1 MKFIE
6 SVFEKLRKHPKRVVF
21 PEGDEPRILAAAAE
35 FVSLGLGI
43 AVLLGDREKVE
54 AAAKAHHV
62 SLNKILII
70 DPNEAQDLPLF
81 IRRLES
87 LHRYKGIAETDA
99 RKIVTNVNYFGALM
113 LQNGQVDGLVGGA
126 TSNSGS
132 ILRPLFQLIKPLAGV
147 KSISSCVV
155 LQVPNEAYGDRG
167 VFTFADC
174 GVIPNPTV
182 EQLASIA
189 TESARLF
196 RQLSGGLPRV
206 AMLSYST
213 KGSAQTQ
220 DTEKIVAATALAK
233 QMLFDKL
240 QPGEVDGELQ
250 VDTALIKEIAEIKA
264 PGSPVAGQANV
275 LVFPDLNSGNIAVKL
290 THRLAGGEAYGQIL
304 LGLDKPAADLS
315 RGASVHEIVGVAA
328 IVGLQAI
335 EYRRLYPD
343 QGALRYEEP
352 PPPLM
357 DSLWPLRLPYKA
369 SWPIPFFPK
378 VRPNGP
384 N

>member
-1 MKFIE
+1 MKFID
-6 SVFEKLRKHPKRVVF
+6 SVFQKLRSHPKRVVF
-21 PEGDEPRILAAAAE
+21 PEGTEPRVLAAAAE
-35 FVSLGLGI
+35 FVHLQLGV
-43 AVLLGDREKVE
+43 AVLLGKKAEVEE
-54 AAAKAHHV
+54 AAEKARV

-70 DPNEAQDLPLF
+70 DPENAADLPLF
-81 IRRLES
+81 IKRLS
-87 LHRYKGIAETDA
+87 ALSRYKGIAEADA
-99 RKIVTNVNYFGALM
+99 RKIVTNPNYFGALM
-113 LQNGQVDGLVGGA
+113 LQNGQADGLVGGA

-132 ILRPLFQLIKPLAGV
+132 ILRPLFQLIKPLAGI

-155 LQVPNEAYGDRG
+155 LQVPNQGYGENG

-174 GVIPNPTV
+174 GVIPNPNV
-182 EQLASIA
+182 EQLAVIA

-196 RQLSGGLPRV
+196 RQLTGGMPRV

-233 QMLFDKL
+233 QQLIDKK
-240 QPGEVDGELQ
+240 QPGEIDGELQ
-250 VDTALIKEIAEIKA
+250 VDTALVKDIADIKA
-264 PGSPVAGQANV
+264 PGSPVAGHANV

-328 IVGLQAI
+328 IVSLQAV

-343 QGALRYEEP
+343 QGAGRYDLSP
-352 PPPLM
+352 
-357 DSLWPLRLPYKA
+357 A
-369 SWPIPFFPK
+369 TAIA
-378 VRPNGP
+378 
-384 N
+384 

>member
-6 SVFEKLRKHPKRVVF
+6 NIFQKLRAHPKRVVF
-21 PEGDEPRILAAAAE
+21 PEGTEPRVLAAAAE
-35 FVSLGLGI
+35 FVHLQLGI
-43 AVLLGDREKVE
+43 SVLLGKREEVE
-54 AAAKAHHV
+54 AAAQKAKV
-62 SLNKILII
+62 SLKKILVI
-70 DPNEAQDLPLF
+70 DPEKADDLPAF
-81 IRRLES
+81 IKRIES
-87 LHRYKGIAETDA
+87 LNRYKGIAEADA
-99 RKIVTNVNYFGALM
+99 RKIVTNPNYFGALM

-132 ILRPLFQLIKPLAGV
+132 ILRPLFQLIKPLTGV

-155 LQVPNEAYGDRG
+155 LQAPNTNYGEKG

-174 GVIPNPTV
+174 GVIPNPSV
-182 EQLASIA
+182 DQLASIA

-196 RQLSGGLPRV
+196 RQLTGSIPRV

-233 QMLFDKL
+233 QLFFDKK
-240 QPGEVDGELQ
+240 QAGEIDGELQ
-250 VDTALIKEIAEIKA
+250 VDTALIKEIADIKA
-264 PGSPVAGQANV
+264 PGSAVAGQANV

-290 THRLAGGEAYGQIL
+290 VHRLAGGEAYGQIL

-328 IVGLQAI
+328 IVSLQAI
-335 EYRRLYPD
+335 EYRRLYPE
-343 QGALRYEEP
+343 QGAGRYDMVP
-352 PPPLM
+352 
-357 DSLWPLRLPYKA
+357 A
-369 SWPIPFFPK
+369 H
-378 VRPNGP
+378 
-384 N
+384 

>member
-6 SVFEKLRKHPKRVVF
+6 SVFDKLRHHPKRIVF
-21 PEGDEPRILAAAAE
+21 PEGSEPRVLAAASE
-35 FVSLGLGI
+35 FVHLGLGV
-43 AVLLGDREKVE
+43 AVLLGKKEVIEE
-54 AAAKAHHV
+54 AAEKARV
-62 SLNKILII
+62 SLKKIHLI
-70 DPNEAQDLPLF
+70 DPETAEDLPLF
-81 IRRLES
+81 IKRIES
-87 LHRYKGIAETDA
+87 LSRYKGIAEADA
-99 RKIVTNVNYFGALM
+99 RKIVINPNYFGALM

-147 KSISSCVV
+147 KSISSCMV
-155 LQVPNEAYGDRG
+155 LQVPNEEYGDRG

-174 GVIPNPTV
+174 GVIPNPNV
-182 EQLASIA
+182 DQLAGIA

-196 RQLSGGLPRV
+196 RQLTGSLPRV

-233 QMLFDKL
+233 QVLFDKL
-240 QPGEVDGELQ
+240 QVGEVDGELQ

-275 LVFPDLNSGNIAVKL
+275 LIFPDLNSGNIAVKL
-290 THRLAGGEAYGQIL
+290 VHRLAGGEAYGQIL

-328 IVGLQAI
+328 IVSLQAI
-335 EYRRLYPD
+335 EYRRLYPE
-343 QGALRYEEP
+343 QGAGRYEMP
-352 PPPLM
+352 
-357 DSLWPLRLPYKA
+357 SSA
-369 SWPIPFFPK
+369 SE
-378 VRPNGP
+378 V
-384 N
+384 

>member
-1 MKFIE
+1 MKFID
-6 SVFEKLRKHPKRVVF
+6 SVFQKLRHHPKRVVF
-21 PEGDEPRILAAAAE
+21 PEGTEPRILTAAAE
-35 FVSLGLGI
+35 FVHQQLGV
-43 AVLLGDREKVE
+43 AVLLGKREEIE
-54 AAAKAHHV
+54 AAAEKARV
-62 SLNKILII
+62 SLHKILII
-70 DPNEAQDLPLF
+70 DPEQAEDLPLF
-81 IRRLES
+81 VKRIEALT
-87 LHRYKGIAETDA
+87 RYKGIAEPDA
-99 RKIVTNVNYFGALM
+99 RKIVVNPNYFGALM

-132 ILRPLFQLIKPLAGV
+132 ILRPLFQLIKPLPGI

-155 LQVPNEAYGDRG
+155 LQVPNTEYGENG

-182 EQLASIA
+182 DQLATIA

-196 RQLSGGLPRV
+196 RQLTGAMPRV

-233 QMLFDKL
+233 QLFFDKK

-250 VDTALIKEIAEIKA
+250 VDTALIKEIAAIKA
-264 PGSPVAGQANV
+264 PGSTVAGQANV

-290 THRLAGGEAYGQIL
+290 VPRLAGGEAYGQIL

-315 RGASVHEIVGVAA
+315 RGATVHEIVGVAA
-328 IVGLQAI
+328 IVCLQAI
-335 EYRRLYPD
+335 EYRRLYPE
-343 QGALRYEEP
+343 QGAHRYET
-352 PPPLM
+352 
-357 DSLWPLRLPYKA
+357 
-369 SWPIPFFPK
+369 
-378 VRPNGP
+378 GP
-384 N
+384 VGVQAA

>member
-6 SVFEKLRKHPKRVVF
+6 SVFQKLRNHPKRIVF
-21 PEGDEPRILAAAAE
+21 PEGTEPRVLAAAAE
-35 FVSLGLGI
+35 FVHQELGI
-43 AVLLGDREKVE
+43 AVLLGKKDEVE
-54 AAAKAHHV
+54 AALDKAHI
-62 SLNKILII
+62 SQNKIHVI
-70 DPNEAQDLPLF
+70 DPEEAEDLPLF
-81 IRRLES
+81 IKRLES
-87 LHRYKGIAETDA
+87 LGRYKGIATVDA
-99 RKIVTNVNYFGALM
+99 RKIVTNPNYFGALM

-132 ILRPLFQLIKPLAGV
+132 ILRPLFQLIKPLAGI

-155 LQVPNEAYGDRG
+155 LQIPNETYGEKG
-167 VFTFADC
+167 VFTFSDC
-174 GVIPNPTV
+174 GVIPNPNV

-189 TESARLF
+189 IESARLF
-196 RQLSGGLPRV
+196 RQLTGGIPRV

-233 QMLFDKL
+233 QLLFEKM
-240 QPGEVDGELQ
+240 QPAEIDGELQ
-250 VDTALIKEIAEIKA
+250 ADTALISDIAEMKA
-264 PGSPVAGQANV
+264 PGSLVAGQANV

-290 THRLAGGEAYGQIL
+290 VHRLAGGEAYGQIL

-335 EYRRLYPD
+335 EYRRLYPE
-343 QGALRYEEP
+343 QGVGRYE
-352 PPPLM
+352 
-357 DSLWPLRLPYKA
+357 A
-369 SWPIPFFPK
+369 AA
-378 VRPNGP
+378 
-384 N
+384 

>member
-6 SVFEKLRKHPKRVVF
+6 SIFDKLRKHPKRVVF
-21 PEGDEPRILAAAAE
+21 PEGDEPRILGAAAE
-35 FVSLGLGI
+35 FVRLGLGV
-43 AVLLGDREKVE
+43 AVLLGQREKVE
-54 AAAKAHHV
+54 TAAKEV
-62 SLNKILII
+62 GISLAKIHII
-70 DPNEAQDLPLF
+70 DPEEGQDLPLF
-81 IRRLES
+81 IRRLEM
-87 LHRYKGIAETDA
+87 LHRYKGIAEQDA
-99 RKIVTNVNYFGALM
+99 RKIVTNVNYYGAMM

-147 KSISSCVV
+147 KSISSCMV
-155 LQVPNEAYGDRG
+155 LQVPDEKHGDRG

-174 GVIPNPTV
+174 GVIPNPNV
-182 EQLASIA
+182 EQLAGIA

-196 RQLSGGLPRV
+196 RQLTGEIPRV

-240 QPGEVDGELQ
+240 QVGEVDGELQ

-275 LVFPDLNSGNIAVKL
+275 LIFPDLNSGNIAVKL
-290 THRLAGGEAYGQIL
+290 VHRLAGGEAYGQIL

-328 IVGLQAI
+328 IVGMQAI

-343 QGALRYEEP
+343 QGALRYETGNVP
-352 PPPLM
+352 SSPTP
-357 DSLWPLRLPYKA
+357 A
-369 SWPIPFFPK
+369 AI
-378 VRPNGP
+378 
-384 N
+384 

>member
-6 SVFEKLRKHPKRVVF
+6 SIFQKLRHHPKRVVF
-21 PEGDEPRILAAAAE
+21 PEGTEPRVLVAAAE
-35 FVSLGLGI
+35 FVHLQLGV
-43 AVLLGDREKVE
+43 AVLLGKREEIE
-54 AAAKAHHV
+54 AAAEKARV
-62 SLNKILII
+62 SLKKIHVI
-70 DPNEAQDLPLF
+70 DPETAEDLPLF
-81 IRRLES
+81 VKRIETLG
-87 LHRYKGIAETDA
+87 RYKGIAEVDA
-99 RKIVTNVNYFGALM
+99 RKIVTNPNYFAALM

-132 ILRPLFQLIKPLAGV
+132 ILRPLFQLIKPLAGI

-155 LQVPNEAYGDRG
+155 LQVPNTDHGEKG

-174 GVIPNPTV
+174 GVIPHPTV
-182 EQLASIA
+182 DQLSTIA
-189 TESARLF
+189 LESARLF
-196 RQLSGGLPRV
+196 RQLTGGIPRV

-220 DTEKIVAATALAK
+220 DTEKIVAATAMVK
-233 QMLFDKL
+233 QLLFERK
-240 QPGEVDGELQ
+240 QTGEVDGELQ
-250 VDTALIKEIAEIKA
+250 VDTALSKEIAEIKA

-290 THRLAGGEAYGQIL
+290 VHRLAGGEAYGQIL

-343 QGALRYEEP
+343 QGASRYETAMP
-352 PPPLM
+352 
-357 DSLWPLRLPYKA
+357 A
-369 SWPIPFFPK
+369 AIAQ
-378 VRPNGP
+378 
-384 N
+384 

>member
-6 SVFEKLRKHPKRVVF
+6 SVFQKLRSHPKRVVF
-21 PEGDEPRILAAAAE
+21 PEGNEPRILAAAAE
-35 FVSLGLGI
+35 FVHLQLGI
-43 AVLLGDREKVE
+43 AVLLGNKEEVK
-54 AAAKAHHV
+54 AAAHKAKI
-62 SLNKILII
+62 SLKRIRII
-70 DPNEAQDLPLF
+70 DPENAEDLPLF
-81 IRRLES
+81 IKRIES
-87 LHRYKGIAETDA
+87 LSRYKGIAEADA
-99 RKIVTNVNYFGALM
+99 RKIVTNPNYFGALM

-147 KSISSCVV
+147 KSISSCVI
-155 LQVPNEAYGDRG
+155 LQVPNHEYGEKG

-174 GVIPNPTV
+174 GVIPNPNV
-182 EQLASIA
+182 DQLASIA

-196 RQLSGGLPRV
+196 RQLTGITPRV

-220 DTEKIVAATALAK
+220 DTEKIVAATALTK
-233 QMLFDKL
+233 QLFFDKM
-240 QPGEVDGELQ
+240 QTGEVDGELQ
-250 VDTALIKEIAEIKA
+250 ADTALVKDIADIKA
-264 PGSPVAGQANV
+264 PGSLVAGQANV

-290 THRLAGGEAYGQIL
+290 VHRLAGGEAYGQIL

-328 IVGLQAI
+328 IVSLQAI

-343 QGALRYEEP
+343 QGAGRYETAP
-352 PPPLM
+352 
-357 DSLWPLRLPYKA
+357 A
-369 SWPIPFFPK
+369 S
-378 VRPNGP
+378 
-384 N
+384 

>member
-6 SVFEKLRKHPKRVVF
+6 SVFDQLRQHPKRIVF
-21 PEGDEPRILAAAAE
+21 PEGTEPRVLAAAAE
-35 FVSLGLGI
+35 FVHLQLGT
-43 AVLLGDREKVE
+43 AVLLGKKEEVE
-54 AAAKAHHV
+54 AAALKARV

-70 DPNEAQDLPLF
+70 DPGNAEDMPLF
-81 IRRLES
+81 IKRLES
-87 LHRYKGIAETDA
+87 LARYKGIAEADA
-99 RKIVTNVNYFGALM
+99 RKIVTNPNYFGALM

-132 ILRPLFQLIKPLAGV
+132 ILRPLFQLIKPLAGI

-155 LQVPNEAYGDRG
+155 LQIPNHAYGEKG

-174 GVIPNPTV
+174 GVIPNPNV
-182 EQLASIA
+182 EQLATIA

-196 RQLSGGLPRV
+196 RQLTGGIPRV

-213 KGSAQTQ
+213 KGSAQTS
-220 DTEKIVAATALAK
+220 DTEKVVAATALAK
-233 QMLFDKL
+233 QALFEKD
-240 QPGEVDGELQ
+240 QAGEIDGELQ
-250 VDTALIKEIAEIKA
+250 ADTALVKDIAGIKA

-290 THRLAGGEAYGQIL
+290 VHRLAGGEAYGQIL

-328 IVGLQAI
+328 IVSMQAI

-343 QGALRYEEP
+343 QGAGRYESAP
-352 PPPLM
+352 AA
-357 DSLWPLRLPYKA
+357 SLT
-369 SWPIPFFPK
+369 
-378 VRPNGP
+378 
-384 N
+384 

>member
-6 SVFEKLRKHPKRVVF
+6 SIFDKLRNHPKRVVF
-21 PEGDEPRILAAAAE
+21 PEGTEPRILHAASE
-35 FVSLGLGI
+35 FTQLGLGT
-43 AVLLGDREKVE
+43 AVLLGRKDEIE
-54 AAAKAHHV
+54 QAAAKARI
-62 SLNKILII
+62 SLRKILLI
-70 DPNEAQDLPLF
+70 DPETAEDLPLF
-81 IRRLES
+81 IKRLET
-87 LHRYKGIAETDA
+87 LGRYKGIADADA
-99 RKIVTNVNYFGALM
+99 RKIVTNANYFGALM

-132 ILRPLFQLIKPLAGV
+132 ILRPLFQLIKPLPGV

-155 LQVPNEAYGDRG
+155 LQIPNTSYGEKG

-174 GVIPNPTV
+174 GVIPNPNV
-182 EQLASIA
+182 EQLATIA

-196 RQLSGGLPRV
+196 RQLTGGMPRV

-233 QMLFDKL
+233 QAFFEKK
-240 QPGEVDGELQ
+240 QIGEIDGELQ
-250 VDTALIKEIAEIKA
+250 VDTALIREIAEIKA

-275 LVFPDLNSGNIAVKL
+275 LIFPDLNSGNIAVKL
-290 THRLAGGEAYGQIL
+290 VHRLTGGEAYGQIL

-315 RGASVHEIVGVAA
+315 RGASVPEIVGVAA
-328 IVGLQAI
+328 IVSMQAI

-343 QGALRYEEP
+343 QGAIRYETA
-352 PPPLM
+352 
-357 DSLWPLRLPYKA
+357 A
-369 SWPIPFFPK
+369 SAA
-378 VRPNGP
+378 
-384 N
+384 

>member
-6 SVFEKLRKHPKRVVF
+6 SVFKQLRQHPKRIVF
-21 PEGDEPRILAAAAE
+21 PEGTEPRILAAASE
-35 FVSLGLGI
+35 FVHLQLGT
-43 AVLLGDREKVE
+43 AVLLGKKEEVE
-54 AAAKAHHV
+54 AAAEKART

-70 DPNEAQDLPLF
+70 DPEKAEDLPLF
-81 IRRLES
+81 IKKLES
-87 LHRYKGIAETDA
+87 LSRYKGIAEVDA
-99 RKIVTNVNYFGALM
+99 KKIVSNPNYFGALM

-132 ILRPLFQLIKPLAGV
+132 ILRPLFQLIKPLPGI
-147 KSISSCVV
+147 KSISSCMV
-155 LQVPNEAYGDRG
+155 LQIPNDHYGEKG

-174 GVIPNPTV
+174 GVIPNPNV
-182 EQLASIA
+182 EQLATIA

-196 RQLSGGLPRV
+196 RQLTGSIPRV

-213 KGSAQTQ
+213 KGSAQTL

-233 QMLFDKL
+233 QALFDKD
-240 QPGEVDGELQ
+240 QAGEIDGELQ
-250 VDTALIKEIAEIKA
+250 ADTALVKEIAEIKA
-264 PGSPVAGQANV
+264 SGSLVAGQANV

-290 THRLAGGEAYGQIL
+290 VHRLAGGEAYGQIL

-328 IVGLQAI
+328 IVSLQAI

-343 QGALRYEEP
+343 QGAGRYETTAI
-352 PPPLM
+352 
-357 DSLWPLRLPYKA
+357 DG
-369 SWPIPFFPK
+369 I
-378 VRPNGP
+378 
-384 N
+384 

>member
-6 SVFEKLRKHPKRVVF
+6 SVFEQLRKHPKRIVF
-21 PEGDEPRILAAAAE
+21 PEGTEPRILAAAAE
-35 FVSLGLGI
+35 FVELQLGT
-43 AVLLGDREKVE
+43 AVLLGKKEEVE
-54 AAAKAHHV
+54 AAAQKARA

-70 DPNEAQDLPLF
+70 DPERAEDLPLF
-81 IRRLES
+81 VKRLES
-87 LHRYKGIAETDA
+87 LGRYKGIADGDA
-99 RKIVTNVNYFGALM
+99 LKIVTNPNYFGALM

-132 ILRPLFQLIKPLAGV
+132 ILRPLFQLIKPLPGI

-155 LQVPNEAYGDRG
+155 LQIPNHEYGEKG

-174 GVIPNPTV
+174 GVIPNPNV
-182 EQLASIA
+182 EQLATIA

-196 RQLSGGLPRV
+196 RQLTGGIPRV

-213 KGSAQTQ
+213 KGSAQTL

-233 QMLFDKL
+233 QSLFEKD
-240 QPGEVDGELQ
+240 QMGEIDGELQ
-250 VDTALIKEIAEIKA
+250 ADTALVKEIAEIKA
-264 PGSPVAGQANV
+264 PGSLVAGQANI
-275 LVFPDLNSGNIAVKL
+275 LVFPDLNAGNIAVKL
-290 THRLAGGEAYGQIL
+290 VHRLAGGEAYGQIL

-328 IVGLQAI
+328 IVSMQAI

-343 QGALRYEEP
+343 QGAGRYESVSVEG
-352 PPPLM
+352 
-357 DSLWPLRLPYKA
+357 A
-369 SWPIPFFPK
+369 
-378 VRPNGP
+378 V
-384 N
+384 

>member
-6 SVFEKLRKHPKRVVF
+6 SIFDKLRNHPKRVVF
-21 PEGDEPRILAAAAE
+21 PEGTEPRVLAAAAE
-35 FVSLGLGI
+35 FVELQLGVSI
-43 AVLLGDREKVE
+43 LLGKRDEVE
-54 AAAKAHHV
+54 AAAEKAKV
-62 SLNKILII
+62 SLKKILII
-70 DPNEAQDLPLF
+70 DPELAEDLPLF
-81 IRRLES
+81 IKRLES
-87 LHRYKGIAETDA
+87 LARYKGIAETDS
-99 RKIVTNVNYFGALM
+99 RKIVTNPNYFGALM

-132 ILRPLFQLIKPLAGV
+132 ILRPLFQLIKPLPGV

-155 LQVPNEAYGDRG
+155 LQVPNTQYGERG

-174 GVIPNPTV
+174 GVIPNPSV
-182 EQLASIA
+182 DQLATIA

-196 RQLSGGLPRV
+196 RQLTGGMPRV

-233 QMLFDKL
+233 QVFFEKK
-240 QPGEVDGELQ
+240 QAGEVDGELQ
-250 VDTALIKEIAEIKA
+250 VDSALIKEIAEIKA

-275 LVFPDLNSGNIAVKL
+275 LVFPDLNSGNIAIKL
-290 THRLAGGEAYGQIL
+290 VHRLTGGEAYGQIL

-328 IVGLQAI
+328 IVSLQAI
-335 EYRRLYPD
+335 EYRRLYPE
-343 QGALRYEEP
+343 QGAGRYEV
-352 PPPLM
+352 
-357 DSLWPLRLPYKA
+357 A
-369 SWPIPFFPK
+369 A
-378 VRPNGP
+378 
-384 N
+384 

>member
-43 AVLLGDREKVE
+43 AVLLGNREKVE

-62 SLNKILII
+62 SLKKILII
-70 DPNEAQDLPLF
+70 DPEEAQDLPLF

-99 RKIVTNVNYFGALM
+99 RKIVTNVNYFGAMM

-155 LQVPNEAYGDRG
+155 LQVPNESYGDRG

-182 EQLASIA
+182 EQLAGIA

-196 RQLSGGLPRV
+196 RQLTGSLPRV

-328 IVGLQAI
+328 IVCMQAI

-352 PPPLM
+352 PAQ
-357 DSLWPLRLPYKA
+357 DGQSLAA
-369 SWPIPFFPK
+369 SPA
-378 VRPNGP
+378 V
-384 N
+384 

>member
-1 MKFIE
+1 MKFID
-6 SVFEKLRKHPKRVVF
+6 SVFQKLRSHPKRVVF
-21 PEGDEPRILAAAAE
+21 PEGTEPRILAAAAE
-35 FVSLGLGI
+35 FVHLQLGV
-43 AVLLGDREKVE
+43 AVLLGKRDEVE
-54 AAAKAHHV
+54 AAAQKAKI
-62 SLNKILII
+62 SLHKILII
-70 DPNEAQDLPLF
+70 DPETAEDLPLF
-81 IRRLES
+81 VKRLS
-87 LHRYKGIAETDA
+87 VLSRYRGIADLDA
-99 RKIVTNVNYFGALM
+99 RKIVTNPNYFGALM

-132 ILRPLFQLIKPLAGV
+132 ILRPLFQLIKPLPGI

-155 LQVPNEAYGDRG
+155 LQVPKKDYGEDG

-174 GVIPNPTV
+174 GVIPNPNV
-182 EQLASIA
+182 EQLAMIA

-196 RQLSGGLPRV
+196 RQLTGGMPRV

-233 QMLFDKL
+233 QQLFDKK
-240 QPGEVDGELQ
+240 QPGEIDGELQ
-250 VDTALIKEIAEIKA
+250 VDTAIVKEIAEIKA
-264 PGSPVAGQANV
+264 PGSTVAGQANV

-290 THRLAGGEAYGQIL
+290 THRLAGGEAYGQVL

-328 IVGLQAI
+328 IVSLQAV

-343 QGALRYEEP
+343 QGAGRYDP
-352 PPPLM
+352 APS
-357 DSLWPLRLPYKA
+357 DSH
-369 SWPIPFFPK
+369 
-378 VRPNGP
+378 
-384 N
+384 

>member
-6 SVFEKLRKHPKRVVF
+6 SVFQKLRTHPKRIVF
-21 PEGDEPRILAAAAE
+21 PEGSEPRVLAAASE
-35 FVSLGLGI
+35 FVHLQLGV
-43 AVLLGDREKVE
+43 AVLLGKRDEIE
-54 AAAKAHHV
+54 AAAQKARV
-62 SLNKILII
+62 SLKKIHVI
-70 DPNEAQDLPLF
+70 DPETAEDVPLF
-81 IRRLES
+81 VKRIETLS
-87 LHRYKGIAETDA
+87 RYKGIAEVDA
-99 RKIVTNVNYFGALM
+99 RKIVTNPNYFGALM
-113 LQNGQVDGLVGGA
+113 LQNGQADGLVGGA

-132 ILRPLFQLIKPLAGV
+132 ILRPLFQLIKPLPGV

-155 LQVPNEAYGDRG
+155 LQVPNTEYGEKG

-174 GVIPNPTV
+174 GVIPNPNV
-182 EQLASIA
+182 DQLAMIA
-189 TESARLF
+189 LESARLF
-196 RQLSGGLPRV
+196 RQLTGGVPRV

-233 QMLFDKL
+233 QFLFEKK

-250 VDTALIKEIAEIKA
+250 VDTALIKDIAEIKA

-290 THRLAGGEAYGQIL
+290 VHRLAGGEAYGQIL

-328 IVGLQAI
+328 IVSLQAI
-335 EYRRLYPD
+335 EYRRLYPE
-343 QGALRYEEP
+343 QGAARYDAA
-352 PPPLM
+352 PLG
-357 DSLWPLRLPYKA
+357 SLA
-369 SWPIPFFPK
+369 
-378 VRPNGP
+378 V
-384 N
+384 

>member
-6 SVFEKLRKHPKRVVF
+6 SIFQKLRNHPKRIVF
-21 PEGDEPRILAAAAE
+21 PEGSEPRVVVAAAE
-35 FVSLGLGI
+35 FVHRQLGI
-43 AVLLGDREKVE
+43 AVLLGKPQEIE
-54 AAAKAHHV
+54 AAAKKAKV
-62 SLNKILII
+62 SLHKIHII
-70 DPNEAQDLPLF
+70 DPEHAEDLPLF
-81 IRRLES
+81 IKRIEGLS
-87 LHRYKGIAETDA
+87 RYKGIAETDA
-99 RKIVTNVNYFGALM
+99 RKIVTNPNYFGALM

-132 ILRPLFQLIKPLAGV
+132 ILRPLFQLIKPLPGI

-155 LQVPNEAYGDRG
+155 LQVPKTEYGENG

-174 GVIPNPTV
+174 GVIPNPNV
-182 EQLASIA
+182 EQLAMIA

-196 RQLSGGLPRV
+196 RQLTGGIPRV

-220 DTEKIVAATALAK
+220 DTEKIVAATALAR
-233 QMLFDKL
+233 QQLFDKK
-240 QPGEVDGELQ
+240 QPGEIDGELQ
-250 VDTALIKEIAEIKA
+250 VDTALLREIAEMKA

-290 THRLAGGEAYGQIL
+290 VHRLAGGEAYGQIL

-315 RGASVHEIVGVAA
+315 RGASIHEILGVAA

-335 EYRRLYPD
+335 EYRRLYPE
-343 QGALRYEEP
+343 QGAGRYDLAP
-352 PPPLM
+352 A
-357 DSLWPLRLPYKA
+357 DVQA
-369 SWPIPFFPK
+369 
-378 VRPNGP
+378 G
-384 N
+384 

>member
-6 SVFEKLRKHPKRVVF
+6 SVYDMLRKHPKRVVF
-21 PEGDEPRILAAAAE
+21 PEGTEPRVLAAAAE
-35 FVSLGLGI
+35 FVFLQLGI
-43 AVLLGDREKVE
+43 AVLLGKRAEVE
-54 AAAKAHHV
+54 AAAEQAKV

-70 DPNEAQDLPLF
+70 DPEEAEDLPLF
-81 IRRLES
+81 VKRLEA
-87 LHRYKGIAETDA
+87 LNRYKGISDVDA
-99 RKIVTNVNYFGALM
+99 RKIVINPNYFGALM

-132 ILRPLFQLIKPLAGV
+132 ILRPLFQLIKPLAGI

-155 LQVPNEAYGDRG
+155 LQVPDETLGAHG

-174 GVIPNPTV
+174 GVIPNPSV

-196 RQLSGGLPRV
+196 RQLTGSVPRV

-233 QMLFDKL
+233 QQLFEKM
-240 QPGEVDGELQ
+240 QMGEVDGELQ
-250 VDTALIKEIAEIKA
+250 ADTALIREIAEIKA
-264 PGSPVAGQANV
+264 PGSLVAGQANV

-290 THRLAGGEAYGQIL
+290 VHRLAGGEAYGQIL

-315 RGASVHEIVGVAA
+315 RGARVHEIVGVAA
-328 IVGLQAI
+328 IVCLQAI

-343 QGALRYEEP
+343 QGAGRY
-352 PPPLM
+352 
-357 DSLWPLRLPYKA
+357 A
-369 SWPIPFFPK
+369 AAA
-378 VRPNGP
+378 
-384 N
+384 